1 MMVTL
6 GMIVFKACRLLLIII
21 NVIIN
26 TITDDQMFI
35 SIS

>member
-6 GMIVFKACRLLLIII
+6 DMIVFKACRLLLII